1 MRWGRWILTAATL
14 ALLVA
19 FARDIDWG
27 DTWARI
33 RTASP
38 TLLLLAAA
46 VNLISLVAKGA
57 IWWLFLRPIGSASL
71 WLTVKATVA
80 GAAVNNFLV
89 AHSGD
94 AARVLLVSR
103 AMRRPSSLALAALAL
118 ERIFDAAGYV
128 VLLVAAAFLLPMP
141 EIIARWRVPA
151 AALVALMTVV
161 ILLRLRRPPA
171 DAAAAAAEE
180 RAETMLGRAAAYF
193 RSFGRSMAQVTSAGR
208 LSAAL
213 ALSMVSWLAQVATY
227 HITARAVG
235 FPITLAGTIAALL
248 AVNLSYLLR
257 ATPGNVG
264 IFQATYALAAGAMGL
279 ARDPAIAVA
288 VLIQLVVQHIPTTLL
303 GAALVPGIVLHP
315 HGEPDAT
322 PPSA

>member
-1 MRWGRWILTAATL
+1 
-14 ALLVA
+14 
-19 FARDIDWG
+19 
-27 DTWARI
+27 
-33 RTASP
+33 
-38 TLLLLAAA
+38 
-46 VNLISLVAKGA
+46 
-57 IWWLFLRPIGSASL
+57 
-71 WLTVKATVA
+71 VA

-141 EIIARWRVPA
+141 EIIARWRAPA
-151 AALVALMTVV
+151 AVVVALMTAA

-171 DAAAAAAEE
+171 DAAAATTDE
-180 RAETMLGRAAAYF
+180 RPETVLGRAAAYL
-193 RSFGRSMAQVTSAGR
+193 RSFWRSMAQVTSAGR

-227 HITARAVG
+227 HITAQAVG

-315 HGEPDAT
+315 RGEPAGT